1 MKTMHEKMLPANT
14 QNNEY
19 VITLFKVAIGVL
31 ALFASAQLVI
41 PIKPV
46 PITFQTVVISLIGL
60 TYNPR
65 ISFITVFAY
74 IAAGMLGLPM
84 FSKFGSGLGHI
95 MGASGGYILGLL
107 IAAPIMGMIKSNF
120 SAKFLGT
127 MACCFIGH
135 IIIYCLGIGW
145 LSSFIGLKQAVYSGF
160 IVYIPTGLLKI
171 ITFSY
176 LFSYIGN
183 RNR

>member
-107 IAAPIMGMIKSNF
+107 IAAPIMD
-120 SAKFLGT
+120 
-127 MACCFIGH
+127 
-135 IIIYCLGIGW
+135 
-145 LSSFIGLKQAVYSGF
+145 
-160 IVYIPTGLLKI
+160 
-171 ITFSY
+171 
-176 LFSYIGN
+176 
-183 RNR
+183 R